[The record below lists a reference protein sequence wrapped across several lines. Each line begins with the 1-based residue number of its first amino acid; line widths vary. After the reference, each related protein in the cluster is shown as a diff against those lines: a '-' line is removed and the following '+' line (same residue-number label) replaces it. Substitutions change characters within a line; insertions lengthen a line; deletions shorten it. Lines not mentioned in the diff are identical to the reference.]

1 MALIEIEAHS
11 MARAYMHDQ
20 LQELKDALNGHGHM
34 VSFRAPTERHDL
46 PTAGPGF
53 DVALYLG
60 EFLENHA
67 LEEIVADLAATI
79 IPPVRIPAQGG
90 RHRAAIFGPDGRVL
104 RDVLLQ
110 EQEPEG

>member
-20 LQELKDALNGHGHM
+20 LQALTAALRGQGHTIA
-34 VSFRAPTERHDL
+34 FRAPTERDDL

-53 DVALYLG
+53 DVALHLG
-60 EFLENHA
+60 EFLEHHA
-67 LEEIVADLAATI
+67 LDAIVASLVATI
-79 IPPVRIPAQGG
+79 TPPVRIPAQGG
-90 RHRAAIFGPDGRVL
+90 RHRAAIFGPDGRVV

>member
-20 LQELKDALNGHGHM
+20 LGELRGALEGQGHTI
-34 VSFRAPTERHDL
+34 SFRALSERHDL

-53 DVALYLG
+53 DVALHLG

-67 LEEIVADLAATI
+67 LDAIVASLVATI
-79 IPPVRIPAQGG
+79 TPPVRIPAQGG

-104 RDVLLQ
+104 RDVMLH

>member
-1 MALIEIEAHS
+1 MALVEIEAHS

-20 LQELKDALNGHGHM
+20 LQELAGALNGHGHM
-34 VSFRAPTERHDL
+34 VSFRAPTQRDDL

-67 LEEIVADLAATI
+67 LEAIVTALVTTI
-79 IPPVRIPAQGG
+79 IPPIRIPAQGG

-104 RDVLLQ
+104 RDVLLH